1 MSVYLYRAVD
11 GQGELVE
18 GTGTGASREEVAA
31 ELQERGWIPL
41 EIAPAGERGHSDKS
55 ESARRSF
62 TWLRSWSSGGVGT
75 ATELTRQLAVLVQA
89 GLPLDRSLEILLELE
104 RGGPLEQPISD
115 IWDAL
120 RNGRPFSEALA
131 DHPPLFTPLYISLV
145 RAGEASGALGQ
156 VLGELA
162 EHLERLQDLRSRV
175 RSALIY
181 PALLLSVA
189 VSSILILLIWV
200 IPRFEEMFSGLGAT
214 MPLPTQIVIA
224 TGNFLADYWFLLLL
238 VVLSFALLARALLRF
253 PAVREHWDAAL
264 LGLPFVGMLVARI
277 QLARFSRTLGTLLR
291 NGIPLVEAIALSA
304 GTVSNVVYQRAIHGI
319 DARLRQGETL
329 TSALSN
335 TGERIPALAIHMVRV
350 GEETGRLDE
359 MLLRMAEIYERESD
373 VSVQRYVAVLE
384 PALILLLGVLIGGI
398 VISVLVAIL
407 SINATQF

>member
-11 GQGELVE
+11 GEGELVE
-18 GTGTGASREEVAA
+18 GTGAGTSREEVAA

-41 EIAPAGERGHSDKS
+41 EIAPAGEGGHSDKS
-55 ESARRSF
+55 VRRSF
-62 TWLRSWSSGGVGT
+62 TWLRSWPRGGAGT
-75 ATELTRQLAVLVQA
+75 TTELTRQLAVLVQA
-89 GLPLDRSLEILLELE
+89 GMPLDRSLEILLEME
-104 RGGPLEQPISD
+104 RGGPLQQPISD

-131 DHPPLFTPLYISLV
+131 DHPALFAPIYISLV

-162 EHLERLQDLRSRV
+162 EHLERVQDLRSRV

-181 PALLLSVA
+181 PALLLTVA
-189 VSSILILLIWV
+189 VSSILILLTWV
-200 IPRFEEMFSGLGAT
+200 IPRFEEMFAGLGAT
-214 MPLPTQIVIA
+214 MPLPTRIVIA
-224 TGNFLADYWFLLLL
+224 TGNFLADHWLLLL
-238 VVLSFALLARALLRF
+238 VVALSLALLARALLRF

-291 NGIPLVEAIALSA
+291 NGIPLVEAIALGA
-304 GTVSNVVYQRAIHGI
+304 ETVSNVVYRRAIHGA
-319 DARLRQGETL
+319 DARLRQGESL

-335 TGERIPALAIHMVRV
+335 SGEQIPALAIHMIRV
-350 GEETGRLDE
+350 GEETGRLGE

-373 VSVQRYVAVLE
+373 VAVQRYVAVLE
-384 PALILLLGVLIGGI
+384 PALILLLGLLIGAI

-407 SINATQF
+407 SVNATQF